1 MKNQNTLRQYGGVD
15 IKLKNKNPRLSTIL
29 YICIAGIAV
38 LAGVHFLLD
47 YLFSGPFI
55 EWFEKNYI
63 IESFTPGEGNYA
75 VRQELL
81 WTGIQ
86 SLTEKLIIAGIIFWG
101 IIIYLTVHFFEKRK
115 MKETITDTSHLIR
128 DFMESKTE
136 NTDIFPKEYSE
147 ITAQM
152 LKIKADMQEHERL
165 LKEETERKNDL
176 ITYLAHD
183 LKTPLTSVIG
193 YLSLLNEIPDMS
205 VEQRSKYLDILLKKS
220 KRLEG
225 LINEFFEI
233 TRYTLQQIQ
242 LEKEKIDLYYM
253 LIQMSDEFYPILK
266 AHGNTI
272 ELNADENLT
281 VYGDPVKL
289 ARVFNNILKNAVSYS
304 YPDTVIK
311 IWTEEKEGVCRIY
324 FQNQGRTIPSHK
336 LDMIFEKFFR
346 MDEARTSNTGGAGLG
361 LAIAKEIVT
370 LHGGAITA
378 DSENERTTFCVSLPV

>member
-15 IKLKNKNPRLSTIL
+15 IKLKNKNPGISTIL
-29 YICIAGIAV
+29 YICIAGSAV

-63 IESFTPGEGNYA
+63 IESFTPAEGNYA
-75 VRQELL
+75 ASQELL

-101 IIIYLTVHFFEKRK
+101 IIIYLTVRFFEKRK
-115 MKETITDTSHLIR
+115 MRETITDASHLIR
-128 DFMESKTE
+128 DLMESKTE

-152 LKIKADMQEHERL
+152 LKIRADMQEHERL
-165 LKEETERKNDL
+165 LKEETDRKNDL

-193 YLSLLNEIPDMS
+193 YLSLLNEIPDMPE
-205 VEQRSKYLDILLKKS
+205 EQKSKYLYISLEKA
-220 KRLEG
+220 KRLER
-225 LINEFFEI
+225 LMNEFFEI
-233 TRYTLQQIQ
+233 TRYNLQQMQ

-253 LIQMSDEFYPILK
+253 LLQMSDEFYPILK

-272 ELNADENLT
+272 ELSADENLT
-281 VYGDPVKL
+281 VCGDPVKL

-311 IWTEEKEGVCRIY
+311 IRAEEAAGMCRIY
-324 FQNQGRTIPSHK
+324 FQDQGRTIPPHK

-346 MDEARTSNTGGAGLG
+346 MDEARASNTGGAGLG
-361 LAIAKEIVT
+361 LAIAKEIVS
-370 LHGGAITA
+370 LHGGTISA